1 MGCLADVLKIRE
13 VQSMKNVFAL
23 LLIFSAF
30 FSSAQ
35 RTMFG
40 AQNNFVAPSIVYPTT
55 ISNTTGLVLFLDADN
70 SSSYPGA
77 GNTWF
82 DISGSNNHIYWTS
95 PAPQFTI
102 DNGIKVIKTTNTLGT
117 LRAMTS
123 TTYTNFPLGNTPY
136 TAIAFFKP
144 NSTAS
149 ARILLSAGPADNSCG
164 GTQIHSLGIGPGGKY
179 SGGACGGLGTWS
191 NSSIGATPATNAYVC
206 LATTYGNSTEK
217 VYVNGNLDKTSSLSV
232 NIPNTAANKV
242 CIGWL
247 RDDGAGYTLDA
258 NIAMILFFNR
268 ELSQA
273 EISQIFNDNKAKYN
287 IN

>member
-1 MGCLADVLKIRE
+1 
-13 VQSMKNVFAL
+13 MKNIL
-23 LLIFSAF
+23 TLLIVLSAF
-30 FSSAQ
+30 ISHAQ

-40 AQNNFVAPSIVYPTT
+40 SQNNYVAPSIVHQTT
-55 ISNTTGLVLFLDADN
+55 IGNTTGLVLYLDADN
-70 SSSYPGA
+70 SSSYSGS

-95 PAPQFTI
+95 PAPQFII
-102 DNGIKVIKTTNTLGT
+102 DNGIKVIQTTNTLGT

-123 TTYTNFPLGNTPY
+123 NTYTNLPIGNTPF

-144 NSTAS
+144 NATNAG
-149 ARILLSAGPADNSCG
+149 RFLLSVGPADNSCG
-164 GTQIHSLGIGPGGKY
+164 GTQLHPLVIGAGGKY

-191 NSSIGATPATNAYVC
+191 NSTGVTPSTNAYVC
-206 LATTYGNSTEK
+206 VATTYASSTEK
-217 VYVNGNLDKTSSLSV
+217 VYVNGNLDKTSSLNF
-232 NIPNTAANKV
+232 NIPNSSVNKV
-242 CIGWL
+242 CIGWV
-247 RDDGAGYTLDA
+247 RDDGTGVTMDA

-268 ELSQA
+268 ELSAA

>member
-1 MGCLADVLKIRE
+1 MGCLVDALKIKWT
-13 VQSMKNVFAL
+13 QSMKNVFAL
-23 LLIFSAF
+23 LLF
-30 FSSAQ
+30 FTSVISNAQ

-95 PAPQFTI
+95 PAPQFIT

-123 TTYTNFPLGNTPY
+123 NTYTNLPIGNTPF

-144 NSTAS
+144 NATNAG
-149 ARILLSAGPADNSCG
+149 RFLLSVGPADNSCG
-164 GTQIHSLGIGPGGKY
+164 GTQLHPLVIGAGGKY

-191 NSSIGATPATNAYVC
+191 NSTGVSPATNAYVC
-206 LATTYGNSTEK
+206 VATTYGSSTEK
-217 VYVNGNLDKTSSLSV
+217 VYVNGNLDKTSSLNF
-232 NIPNTAANKV
+232 NIPNSTANKV
-242 CIGWL
+242 CIGWV
-247 RDDGAGYTLDA
+247 RDDGTGVTIDA

-268 ELSQA
+268 ELSAA

>member
-1 MGCLADVLKIRE
+1 MKKI
-13 VQSMKNVFAL
+13 VAILF
-23 LLIFSAF
+23 FFYAF
-30 FSSAQ
+30 NSNSQ

-40 AQNNFVAPSIVYPTT
+40 AQNNYVAPTITYPTT
-55 ISNTTGLVLFLDADN
+55 ISSMNGLVLYLDASN
-70 SSSYPGA
+70 SSSYSGS

-82 DISGSNNHIYWTS
+82 DLSGSNNHIYWST
-95 PAPQFTI
+95 PAPQFII

-123 TTYTNFPLGNTPY
+123 TTYTNLPLGNTPY

-144 NSTAS
+144 NSTAT
-149 ARILLSAGPADNSCG
+149 ARILLSVGPADNSCG
-164 GTQIHSLGIGPGGKY
+164 GTQIHALGIGPGGKY

-191 NSSIGATPATNAYVC
+191 NSSVGATPVTNAYVC
-206 LATTYGNSTEK
+206 IATTYSNNTEK

-232 NIPNTAANKV
+232 NVPNTAANKV
-242 CIGWL
+242 CIGWV

-273 EISQIFNDNKAKYN
+273 EISQIFNDNKANYN

>member
-1 MGCLADVLKIRE
+1 
-13 VQSMKNVFAL
+13 MKNVFAL

-30 FSSAQ
+30 FSNAQ

-191 NSSIGATPATNAYVC
+191 NSQGTTPATGAYVC
-206 LATTYGNSTEK
+206 IATTYGNSTEK

-242 CIGWL
+242 CIGWV

>member
-1 MGCLADVLKIRE
+1 
-13 VQSMKNVFAL
+13 MKTILIGTFLFA
-23 LLIFSAF
+23 AF
-30 FSSAQ
+30 VSNSQ

-40 AQNNFVAPSIVYPTT
+40 AQNNFVAPSIVNQTT
-55 ISNTTGLVLFLDADN
+55 IANTTGLVLYLDADN
-70 SSSYPGA
+70 SSSYSGS

-82 DISGSNNHIYWTS
+82 DMSGSNNHIYWTS
-95 PAPQFTI
+95 PAPQFII
-102 DNGIKVIKTTNTLGT
+102 DNGIKVIKTTNTLGA

-123 TTYTNFPLGNTPY
+123 TTYTNFPVGNTPY

-191 NSSIGATPATNAYVC
+191 NSQGTTPATSAYVC
-206 LATTYGNSTEK
+206 VATTYGNSTEK
-217 VYVNGNLDKTSSLSV
+217 VYVNGNLDKTSSLNV
-232 NIPNTAANKV
+232 NVPNTASNKI
-242 CIGWL
+242 CIGWV
-247 RDDGAGYTLDA
+247 RDDGAAYTFDA

-268 ELSQA
+268 ELNQA